1 MATIRFYNN
10 IANSTYTTSKS
21 GTTYTVTVKP
31 NTGYQIKTTVVPK
44 YSEGASGTKYNFT
57 TWTKEMAKAYVQNP
71 STNVYLWGE
80 TEATATKANITTS
93 LSNCTLA
100 TDVSNLNVGDSVTL
114 VLNSNSG
121 YQFTEVPTF
130 AGDESFTISDDK
142 LSATLNTLAKD
153 GVIIGSASLIP
164 VLVNITTNITD
175 CTLETD
181 LSNVYIGDSV
191 TLTLITDN
199 EHKFTESDKPY
210 FTDKATS
217 TRNYFTLT
225 TDKLATLSIVA
236 ENGSI
241 TGVGFKLLKISTDT
255 RNCNLESSVS
265 LDNIA
270 EGEVVTY
277 TITPITDFEF
287 TSSNVPYILTSSG
300 NKILFTKSDGKYTLS
315 YGGANDFSIIAIATA
330 IKYKVIV
337 SFTVANATLTTD
349 VSNLYLGDIVNL
361 EIVANSGYEFRD
373 NSPLFNSTPFTITDN
388 GSKAVLNVEITSRS
402 NLITGQAYKYDSD
415 ISTANAFFSIY
426 LPTEDNMA
434 DLSTTYFNQ
443 LLQSVDVGKYILKM
457 YQTNIPISP
466 NDDSKEIYLGT
477 YPTGITSAY
486 TSEQI
491 ISQSVDFTL
500 NEINGD
506 IFDYEPYNNVE
517 IYIPFVGVKTIEPSK
532 VVGRK
537 LTLKAFF
544 NLYTLQAS
552 FYLYADN
559 VLILTD
565 NGVFGFEFPYY
576 LNGYYNFKNG
586 NDYFDNGG
594 DLQACIIQRVKN
606 PNDNG
611 YSLYGTNAN
620 TLKALKDL
628 KGFNRVELEEMSSS
642 KATNDEIENIKSIL
656 SKGVIF

>member
-1 MATIRFYNN
+1 MATIYFYNR
-10 IANSTYTTSKS
+10 IANSTFTTSKS

-31 NTGYQIKTTVVPK
+31 DTGYQIKTSVVPK
-44 YSEGASGTKYNFT
+44 YSEGISGTKYNFS
-57 TWTKEMAKAYVQNP
+57 TWTKERAVAYVQNP

-80 TEATATKANITTS
+80 TEATATKANITTA
-93 LSNCTLA
+93 LTNCTLV
-100 TDVSNLNVGDSVTL
+100 TDISNLNVGDSVTL
-114 VLNSNSG
+114 VLNANSG
-121 YQFTEVPTF
+121 YQFTEIPTF

-142 LSATLNTLAKD
+142 LSATLSTVAKD
-153 GVIIGSASLIP
+153 GVIIGSATLIP
-164 VLVNITTNITD
+164 VLVNITTDITD

-181 LSNVYIGDSV
+181 LSNVYVGDSV
-191 TLTLITDN
+191 TLTLTTDS
-199 EHKFTESDKPY
+199 EHKFIESDKPY

-225 TDKLATLSIVA
+225 TDKLSTLSITA
-236 ENGSI
+236 EDGSI
-241 TGVGFKLLKISTDT
+241 KGTGFKLVKVSTDT
-255 RNCNLESSVS
+255 RNCTLESSVA

-270 EGEVVTY
+270 VGEVVTF

-287 TSSNVPYILTSSG
+287 TSINTPYILTSSG
-300 NKILFTKSDGKYTLS
+300 NKVLFTKSDGKYVLS
-315 YGGANDFSIIAIATA
+315 YGGAGDYSIIAIATA
-330 IKYKVIV
+330 IKYKVVID
-337 SFTVANATLTTD
+337 FTVANATLATD
-349 VSNLYLGDIVNL
+349 VSDLYLGDLVDL
-361 EIVANSGYEFRD
+361 EIVANTGYEFRD
-373 NSPLFNSTPFTITDN
+373 SPPLFNSTPFTITDN
-388 GSKAVLNVEITSRS
+388 GAKAVLEIEITSRS

-415 ISTANAFFSIY
+415 ISTANAFFTTY
-426 LPTEDNMA
+426 LPTEDNITE
-434 DLSTTYFNQ
+434 LSNTYFNQ

-466 NDDSKEIYLGT
+466 DDDSREIYLGT

-491 ISQSVDFTL
+491 VSQAVDFTL
-500 NEINGD
+500 DEINGN
-506 IFDYEPYNNVE
+506 IFDYEPYNSVE

-559 VLILTD
+559 VLVLTD

-594 DLQACIIQRVKN
+594 DLQACIIQRVKT

-620 TLKALKDL
+620 TLKALQDL
-628 KGFNRVELEEMSSS
+628 KGFNRVELEEISSS
-642 KATNDEIENIKSIL
+642 KATNDEIENIKTIL
-656 SKGVIF
+656 SKGVFF